1 MIFDLVDQIYCLIYN
16 PYKEER
22 YQGIV
27 DELTRI
33 GIIDKVK
40 FMYFDK
46 DESLTPVQ
54 SNFKNHCTIFKDALY
69 NNYNR
74 IMTMEDDIRF
84 LKNINILN
92 EFDHI
97 PEDSDLIM
105 LDYQPANPPNICSKI
120 ANTNGLYYKLNNN
133 ERLYFTSCNIY
144 SQRMMIHLIMN
155 FDINRQ
161 IPVDHFIFCDNR
173 CYDPIFDRML
183 NRYACCTN
191 LCIQK
196 YFKEAVTPHASIYN
210 NVYKEKN
217 KLNLDD
223 YNI

>member
-1 MIFDLVDQIYCLIYN
+1 MIFDLVDKIYCLIYN

-54 SNFKNHCTIFKDALY
+54 STFKNHCAIFKDALY
-69 NNYNR
+69 YNYNR
-74 IMTMEDDIRF
+74 IMSMEDDARF

-105 LDYQPANPPNICSKI
+105 LDYHPANPSNICYKI
-120 ANTNGLYYKLNNN
+120 AKTNGLYYKLNNN
-133 ERLYFTSCNIY
+133 ERLWLCTCNIY
-144 SQRMMIHLIMN
+144 SQRMMIHMIMN

-161 IPVDHFIFCDNR
+161 IPVDHFICCDNR
-173 CYDPIFDRML
+173 SYDPIFDIML

-196 YFKEAVTPHASIYN
+196 CFKKYVTPHANMY
-210 NVYKEKN
+210 YKTYILSN